1 MYQYYI
7 DGVLLPVAPSAM
19 DTNINNNNTTIKL
32 LNGEE
37 INIIKKVGLSDVSFT
52 ALLPNKEYPFTIY
65 EGGSF
70 QNAKYY
76 LDLFER
82 LKKSQKPFL
91 FLVIRTDESGNV
103 VYRGGDD
110 EDKEPYYTLEEYTI
124 KENAEE
130 YGTDCGVELSLKQYR
145 SYTTA
150 TGSIQ
155 IDQNSQT
162 ATVTQKRD
170 STSKQTAKSYTV
182 QKGDTLWNICKKELG
197 DGAKY
202 QEIAQKNSITTP
214 NNIQVGQVI
223 QLETEGQED
232 GGLQ

>member
-1 MYQYYI
+1 MYQFFI
-7 DGVLLPVAPSAM
+7 DGVMLPIAPASM
-19 DTNINNNNTTIKL
+19 DTNINNKNTTITL

-37 INIIKKVGLSDVSFT
+37 INIVKSAGLSDVSFT

-70 QNAKYY
+70 QSAQYY
-76 LDLFER
+76 LDLLER
-82 LKKSQKPFL
+82 LKLSQKPFL

-110 EDKEPYYTLEEYTI
+110 DDKEPYYTLEEYTI

-145 SYTTA
+145 SYATA

-162 ATVTQKRD
+162 ATVQKQRD
-170 STSKQTAKSYTV
+170 TTSKQNSKSYTV

-197 DGAKY
+197 DGSKY
-202 QEIAQKNSITTP
+202 QQIAQKNGITTP

-223 QLETEGQED
+223 QLE
-232 GGLQ
+232 

>member
-19 DTNINNNNTTIKL
+19 DTSINNNNTTIKL

-145 SYTTA
+145 SYATA

-202 QEIAQKNSITTP
+202 QEIAQKKSITTP

-223 QLETEGQED
+223 QLE
-232 GGLQ
+232 

>member
-7 DGVLLPVAPSAM
+7 DGVMLPIAPASM
-19 DTNINNNNTTIKL
+19 DTNINNKNTTITL

-37 INIIKKVGLSDVSFT
+37 INIVKSAGLSDVSFT

-70 QNAKYY
+70 QSAQYY
-76 LDLFER
+76 LDLLER
-82 LKKSQKPFL
+82 LKLSQKPFL

-110 EDKEPYYTLEEYTI
+110 DDKEPYYTLEEYTI

-145 SYTTA
+145 SYATA

-162 ATVTQKRD
+162 ATVQKQRD
-170 STSKQTAKSYTV
+170 TTSKQNSKSYTV

-197 DGAKY
+197 DGSKY
-202 QEIAQKNSITTP
+202 QQIAQKNGITTP
-214 NNIQVGQVI
+214 NNIHVGQVI
-223 QLETEGQED
+223 QLE
-232 GGLQ
+232 

>member
-52 ALLPNKEYPFTIY
+52 GLLPNKEYPFTIY

-223 QLETEGQED
+223 QLE
-232 GGLQ
+232 

>member
-19 DTNINNNNTTIKL
+19 DTSINNNNTTIKL

-130 YGTDCGVELSLKQYR
+130 YRSMLKEV
-145 SYTTA
+145 
-150 TGSIQ
+150 
-155 IDQNSQT
+155 NS
-162 ATVTQKRD
+162 
-170 STSKQTAKSYTV
+170 
-182 QKGDTLWNICKKELG
+182 
-197 DGAKY
+197 
-202 QEIAQKNSITTP
+202 
-214 NNIQVGQVI
+214 
-223 QLETEGQED
+223 
-232 GGLQ
+232 

>member
-1 MYQYYI
+1 MYQFFI
-7 DGVLLPVAPSAM
+7 DGVMLPIAPASM
-19 DTNINNNNTTIKL
+19 DTNINNKNTTITL

-37 INIIKKVGLSDVSFT
+37 INIIKSAGLSDVSFT

-70 QNAKYY
+70 QSAQYY
-76 LDLFER
+76 LDLLER
-82 LKKSQKPFL
+82 LKLSQKPFL

-110 EDKEPYYTLEEYTI
+110 DDKEPYYTLEEYTI

-145 SYTTA
+145 SYATA

-162 ATVTQKRD
+162 ATVQKQRD
-170 STSKQTAKSYTV
+170 TTSKQNSKSYTV

-197 DGAKY
+197 DGSKY
-202 QEIAQKNSITTP
+202 QQIAQKNGITTP

-223 QLETEGQED
+223 QLE
-232 GGLQ
+232 